1 MPADLAEF
9 VLAKLK
15 ATSAV
20 TDLIFD
26 GVDGISEPGQPI
38 KGKFAVD
45 YLADAEQRRR
55 EAGTPAQLLAILVQD
70 AGEKAENE
78 MRHTPRVAI
87 YLYDRGQGRANIRA
101 IRKFIDDAL
110 HGQTTPLDDSPTS
123 RQWVRLEFDERTG
136 HSYDY
141 VLVLDYE
148 KLVYRGWKLIDHG

>member
-1 MPADLAEF
+1 MAADLAEF

-20 TDLIFD
+20 TDLILD
-26 GVDGISEPGQPI
+26 GENGIFEPGELTP
-38 KGKFAVD
+38 A

-55 EAGTPAQLLAILVQD
+55 DVGTPAKLLGVLVQD

-87 YLYDRGQGRANIRA
+87 YLYDRGQGRTNIRA
-101 IRKFIDDAL
+101 IRTPINEAL
-110 HGQTTPLDDSPTS
+110 HGQTTPLDDAPMS

-136 HSYDY
+136 HQHDY

-148 KLVYRGWKLIDHG
+148 KLVYRGWKLIDYG